1 MYTCMYKIKE
11 EEKKK
16 GGEEEK
22 RGEKKEEFLISYK
35 PKCIFLKKFAL
46 RGFPVAQLPAGHS
59 TSIAFTS
66 FRK

>member
-1 MYTCMYKIKE
+1 MYKIKE

-16 GGEEEK
+16 RGGEEK

-46 RGFPVAQLPAGHS
+46 RATQPV
-59 TSIAFTS
+59 
-66 FRK
+66 